1 MVYFLYLIL
10 AAAVVLISIKCAD
23 YVDMLDKKTNL
34 SGAFIGGVI
43 LAAVTSLPELFTSLT
58 AVIAVQNEGLV
69 LGNILGSDIFN
80 LVIFGGG
87 ILFAARS
94 FSQSRIGKSHRATIY
109 FTLTVYL
116 LLTLAV
122 VFGWEVSVLNISVYS
137 IVIFLIYLASL
148 KFMSSDDAES
158 EGEDVSK
165 LTVKQVVVR
174 FILFSLLLIAA
185 SIAITYVTDE
195 ISAQL
200 DLGSSLVGAVFLG
213 VATSLPE
220 LSSSIALIRRKN
232 FNAMIGNV
240 CGSNL
245 FNFCI
250 LFLADLFCRRGS
262 ILSAELYSA
271 RDITQA
277 GYMILFGMLSS
288 AAGLVALFCRKKEVK
303 SRAPYMLCGAVMIGS
318 YLTFLL
324 LSI

>member
-1 MVYFLYLIL
+1 MIYFLYLIL

-69 LGNILGSDIFN
+69 LGNILGSDVFN
-80 LVIFGGG
+80 LTIFGGG
-87 ILFAARS
+87 ALFAAKG
-94 FSQSRIGKSHRATIY
+94 FSQSRIGKSHRTTIY
-109 FTLTVYL
+109 FTVAVYL
-116 LLTLAV
+116 LLTMAV
-122 VFGWEVSVLNISVYS
+122 VFGWEFSIFNISVYS
-137 IVIFLIYLASL
+137 IVIFLLYLVSL
-148 KFMSSDDAES
+148 KFMSSDDVES
-158 EGEDVSK
+158 EGEDTNN

-174 FILFSLLLIAA
+174 FILFSVLLVAA

-200 DLGSSLVGAVFLG
+200 NLGSSLVGAVFLG

-232 FNAMIGNV
+232 FNAMVGNV

-262 ILSAELYSA
+262 ILSGALYTA
-271 RDITQA
+271 RDITQS
-277 GYMILFGMLSS
+277 GYMILFGLLSS
-288 AAGLVALFCRKKEVK
+288 LAGLAALFCRKKEVK
-303 SRAPYMLCGAVMIGS
+303 SRVPYMICGAVMIGS
-318 YLTFLL
+318 YITFLV
-324 LSI
+324 LSV